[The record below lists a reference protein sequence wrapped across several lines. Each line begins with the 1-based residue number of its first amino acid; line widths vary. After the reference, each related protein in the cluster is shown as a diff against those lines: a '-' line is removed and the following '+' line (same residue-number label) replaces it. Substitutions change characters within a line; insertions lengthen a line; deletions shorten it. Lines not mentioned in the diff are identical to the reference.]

1 MGRPYGFTYSIRGS
15 SGASQYY
22 YITNLQGDIVEVLNA
37 TNGVVARYRYDA
49 WGKLIS
55 MTDASGAA
63 LGENT
68 IGSVGAKLSLKEGF
82 TYSNAVGV
90 GFGISIV
97 SSKIK

>member
-1 MGRPYGFTYSIRGS
+1 MNS
-15 SGASQYY
+15 SRQVIAK
-22 YITNLQGDIVEVLNA
+22 
-37 TNGVVARYRYDA
+37 YRYDA